1 MDEKKM
7 RMELLNTYSFRE
19 LAEMYL
25 RALDEL
31 ERLKKESN
39 RRVEL
44 FGDVINFKENRK
56 KDFRNTRKDD

>member
-31 ERLKKESN
+31 ERLKEELVCK
-39 RRVEL
+39 VEL
-44 FGDVINFKENRK
+44 LEAAIQAKETLQSAI
-56 KDFRNTRKDD
+56 RNAREK

>member
-7 RMELLNTYSFRE
+7 RMELLNTYSFKE

-31 ERLKKESN
+31 QRLKEEVSYW
-39 RRVEL
+39 
-44 FGDVINFKENRK
+44 
-56 KDFRNTRKDD
+56 KDLLSGAIEAQETLQNALRNARGK

>member
-1 MDEKKM
+1 M

-31 ERLKKESN
+31 ERLKEELACK
-39 RRVEL
+39 VEIL
-44 FGDVINFKENRK
+44 EAAIQAQEKLQK
-56 KDFRNTRKDD
+56 ALRNAREK

>member
-25 RALDEL
+25 RALGEL
-31 ERLKKESN
+31 ERLKEELACK
-39 RRVEL
+39 VEIL
-44 FGDVINFKENRK
+44 EAAIQAQETLQKAL
-56 KDFRNTRKDD
+56 RNARGK

>member
-31 ERLKKESN
+31 ERLKEELACK
-39 RRVEL
+39 VEL
-44 FGDVINFKENRK
+44 LEATIEAQETLQKALKNAREK
-56 KDFRNTRKDD
+56 

>member
-19 LAEMYL
+19 LSEMYL

-31 ERLKKESN
+31 ERLKE
-39 RRVEL
+39 EL
-44 FGDVINFKENRK
+44 ACKVGLLEAMIEAQETLQSALKNAREK
-56 KDFRNTRKDD
+56 

>member
-31 ERLKKESN
+31 ERIKE
-39 RRVEL
+39 EL
-44 FGDVINFKENRK
+44 ACKVGILEAAIQSKETLQGAL
-56 KDFRNTRKDD
+56 RNAREK